1 MRFSSSRAGDSGTKG
16 RGTRGIGWEE
26 RTERAMDRAA
36 ALRRCSVTGYI
47 PGIPRGHG
55 HISSS
60 SRFPV
65 SVYPAG
71 LPIPPARRYMAGTRN
86 NGVRGRDGPRHTSE
100 FPSPS
105 VSGLPRRR
113 GPTRKS
119 SPEHEESVRTF
130 PLSFSLRVR
139 YHYCTVYSN
148 RRPSSLR
155 HRRNRRNCAFASRS
169 KIGIL
174 IPRLSRSSRSLHPAR
189 SGDLPHSLLSI
200 RANCY

>member
-1 MRFSSSRAGDSGTKG
+1 
-16 RGTRGIGWEE
+16 
-26 RTERAMDRAA
+26 MDRAA

-113 GPTRKS
+113 SADAVRRGPARKS